1 MKKFLGIVLSV
12 VMVLALV
19 AGCGGSKTEAPAA
32 TTPAPAASTPA
43 PAATTPAAP
52 ADNGETMGTPDVDL
66 NDYGPKG
73 GAEDA
78 NGLPGAKIKLVV
90 GTSVPIT
97 GPYNQGLI
105 VMKKLLEGYSNGTMT
120 IEIHGDSQLGGERD
134 MIESV
139 SLGSQDML
147 VTSTGPV
154 GNYVKDF
161 YSIDLPYFF
170 QSADEAYKAL
180 DSVEVGRLLMD
191 QFYDQGIYCVNFF
204 ENGFRNTTNNKREIV
219 HPEDLKGLKLR
230 TMENNIHMATY
241 SNWGVYATPMAMG
254 EVFTACQQGTIDG
267 QENPLPIINSNKLQE
282 VQPYVSITQVFY
294 SSAPMMVNLDLYNSW
309 TDFERACFDKAA
321 EEAKNW
327 ERQFCLANLA
337 NDRAE
342 IEKTSKVTDVDIAE
356 WAASEGVQK
365 VYADAV
371 SLGANQTVVDACQK
385 LLGR

>member
-19 AGCGGSKTEAPAA
+19 AGCGGSNQPAAPAENN
-32 TTPAPAASTPA
+32 
-43 PAATTPAAP
+43 TPAAP
-52 ADNGETMGTPDVDL
+52 TPAENNNATAPAETSEEMGTPDFDLSVVDK
-66 NDYGPKG
+66 PAG

-78 NGLPGAKIKLVV
+78 NGLEGAKIKIVV

-97 GPYNQGLI
+97 GAYNQGLI

-120 IEIHGDSQLGGERD
+120 LEIHGDSSLGGERD

-154 GNYVKDF
+154 GNFVPDF

-170 QSADEAYKAL
+170 QSAEEAYKAL
-180 DSVEVGRLLMD
+180 DSEEVGRYLMD
-191 QFYDQGIYCVNFF
+191 QFYDQGIYAVNFF

-219 HPEDLKGLKLR
+219 HPEDLKGLKIR

-267 QENPLPIINSNKLQE
+267 QENPLQIINSNKLQE
-282 VQPYVSITQVFY
+282 VQPYVSMTQVFY
-294 SSAPMMVNLDLYNSW
+294 SASPMMVNLDLYNSW
-309 TDFERACFDKAA
+309 TDFERACFDRAA
-321 EEAKNW
+321 DEAHTW
-327 ERQFCLANLA
+327 ERNFCQATLAT
-337 NDRAE
+337 DRAD
-342 IEKTSKVTDVDIAE
+342 IEKSAKVTDVDIAE
-356 WAASEGVQK
+356 WAASEGVAK
-365 VYADAV
+365 VYADAT
-371 SLGANQTVVDACQK
+371 SLGANQTVVDACNA

>member
-12 VMVLALV
+12 VMVLGLV
-19 AGCGGSKTEAPAA
+19 AGCGSSNEPAPAA
-32 TTPAPAASTPA
+32 SAPAASSSAPAASTTTPAPAAT
-43 PAATTPAAP
+43 
-52 ADNGETMGTPDVDL
+52 EEMGTPDVDL
-66 NDYGPKG
+66 NKFEPVG
-73 GAEDA
+73 GAEEA
-78 NGLPGAKIKLVV
+78 NGLDGAKIKLVV
-90 GTSVPIT
+90 GTSVPIS
-97 GPYNQGLI
+97 GAYNQGLI

-120 IEIHGDSQLGGERD
+120 IEIHGDSSLGGERD

-154 GNYVKDF
+154 GNFVPDF

-180 DSVEVGRLLMD
+180 DSAEVGGYLLD
-191 QFYDQGIYCVNFF
+191 QFKAQGIYAVNFF

-219 HPEDLKGLKLR
+219 HPEDLKGLKIR

-267 QENPLPIINSNKLQE
+267 QENPLQIINSNKLQE
-282 VQPYVSITQVFY
+282 VQPYVSMTQVFY
-294 SSAPMMVNLDLYNSW
+294 SASPMMVNLDLYNSW

-321 EEAKNW
+321 DEAHDW
-327 ERQFCLANLA
+327 ERSFCQNTMAS
-337 NDRAE
+337 DRAD
-342 IEKTSKVTDVDIAE
+342 IEKLAKVTDVDIAE
-356 WAASEGVQK
+356 WAASEGVAK
-365 VYADAV
+365 VYADAT
-371 SLGANQTVVDACQK
+371 SLGANQTVVDACNAV
-385 LLGR
+385 LGR

>member
-43 PAATTPAAP
+43 PAASTPEAP

-66 NDYGPKG
+66 NDFGPKG
-73 GAEDA
+73 GADDA
-78 NGLPGAKIKLVV
+78 NGLPGAKIKIVV

-120 IEIHGDSQLGGERD
+120 LEIHGDSQLGGERD

-294 SSAPMMVNLDLYNSW
+294 SSAPMMINLDLYNSW

>member
-12 VMVLALV
+12 VMVLGLV
-19 AGCGGSKTEAPAA
+19 AGCGSSNEPAPAA
-32 TTPAPAASTPA
+32 SAPAASSSAPAASTTTPAPAAT
-43 PAATTPAAP
+43 
-52 ADNGETMGTPDVDL
+52 EEMGTPDVDL
-66 NDYGPKG
+66 NKFEPVG
-73 GAEDA
+73 GAEEA
-78 NGLPGAKIKLVV
+78 NGLDGAKIKIVV

-97 GPYNQGLI
+97 GAYNQGLI

-120 IEIHGDSQLGGERD
+120 IEIHGDSSLGGERD

-154 GNYVKDF
+154 GNFVPDF

-180 DSVEVGRLLMD
+180 DSAEVGGYLLD
-191 QFYDQGIYCVNFF
+191 QFKAQGIYAVNFF
-204 ENGFRNTTNNKREIV
+204 ENGFRKTTNNKREIV
-219 HPEDLKGLKLR
+219 HPEDLKGLKIR

-267 QENPLPIINSNKLQE
+267 QENQLQIINSNKLQE
-282 VQPYVSITQVFY
+282 VQPYVSMTQVFY
-294 SSAPMMVNLDLYNSW
+294 SASPMMVNLDLYNSW

-321 EEAKNW
+321 DEAHDW
-327 ERQFCLANLA
+327 ERSFCQNTMAS
-337 NDRAE
+337 DRAD
-342 IEKTSKVTDVDIAE
+342 IEKLAKVTDVDIAE
-356 WAASEGVQK
+356 WAASEGVAK
-365 VYADAV
+365 VYADAT
-371 SLGANQTVVDACQK
+371 SLGANQTVVDACNAV
-385 LLGR
+385 LGR

>member
-12 VMVLALV
+12 IMVLALV

-43 PAATTPAAP
+43 PAASTPEAP

-66 NDYGPKG
+66 NDFGPKG
-73 GAEDA
+73 GADDA
-78 NGLPGAKIKLVV
+78 NGLPGAKIKIVV

-120 IEIHGDSQLGGERD
+120 LEIHGDSQLGGERD

-294 SSAPMMVNLDLYNSW
+294 SSAPMMINLDLYNSW

>member
-43 PAATTPAAP
+43 PAASTPAP

-66 NDYGPKG
+66 NDFGPKG
-73 GAEDA
+73 GADDA
-78 NGLPGAKIKLVV
+78 NGLPGAKIKIVV

-120 IEIHGDSQLGGERD
+120 LEIHGDSQLGGERD

-294 SSAPMMVNLDLYNSW
+294 SSAPMMINLDLYNSW